1 MKPFPRDPAL
11 RAGDD
16 MEGSETAIPGLKQII
31 GSLIF
36 GAKKPLTAR
45 ELRKNIEEVAE
56 NLGGLFAP
64 YASLKDKDVREA
76 LDALGAD
83 TARSGIGFTLVDGPD
98 GFLFQTDAACGPWLR
113 HLLDMGRG
121 QRLSRPALETLA
133 IIAYKQP
140 ITRSDIEVVRGVSV
154 DHILKTL
161 MEAQL
166 VRIMGRSEL
175 PGRPLL
181 YGTTHLFLEHFGL
194 KDVTELPKLDEL
206 SRLETVRRARAAEAA
221 APVQVEEPAVPTE
234 EPPPPAEE
242 LPSPPEEPPASVEEP
257 PAPLS
262 EPPPPAA
269 ETPESP

>member
-1 MKPFPRDPAL
+1 MD
-11 RAGDD
+11 
-16 MEGSETAIPGLKQII
+16 GSETAIVPALKQII
-31 GSLIF
+31 GALIF

-45 ELRKNIEEVAE
+45 EIRKNIEEVAE

-64 YASLKDKDVREA
+64 YASLKDRDVREA
-76 LDALGAD
+76 LETLTADATRAQ
-83 TARSGIGFTLVDGPD
+83 IGFTVVEGPD
-98 GFLFQTDAACGPWLR
+98 GFAFQTDADCGPWLR
-113 HLLDMGRG
+113 HLLDIGRG

-140 ITRSDIEVVRGVSV
+140 ITKADIEAVRGVSV

-161 MEAQL
+161 MESQL

-206 SRLETVRRARAAEAA
+206 ARLDTVRRARAAEAA
-221 APVQVEEPAVPTE
+221 ARQSPVVEEPSVEVTE
-234 EPPPPAEE
+234 
-242 LPSPPEEPPASVEEP
+242 SPIPEEPAADEAAAPE
-257 PAPLS
+257 PAP
-262 EPPPPAA
+262 AA
-269 ETPESP
+269 DCEGTQPEGESTP

>member
-1 MKPFPRDPAL
+1 MD
-11 RAGDD
+11 
-16 MEGSETAIPGLKQII
+16 GSEAAIPGLKQIL
-31 GSLIF
+31 GALIF

-76 LDALGAD
+76 LEALAAD
-83 TARSGIGFTLVDGPD
+83 TARSSIGFTLVEGPD
-98 GFLFQTDAACGPWLR
+98 GFLFQSEAACGPWLR

-140 ITRSDIEVVRGVSV
+140 IIRADIEIVRGVSV

-166 VRIMGRSEL
+166 VRIMGRSDL

-221 APVQVEEPAVPTE
+221 APVPTE
-234 EPPPPAEE
+234 EPPAPAEE
-242 LPSPPEEPPASVEEP
+242 VPSPLEEPAPVEEP

-262 EPPPPAA
+262 EPQPPAEA
-269 ETPESP
+269 PESP

>member
-1 MKPFPRDPAL
+1 MD
-11 RAGDD
+11 
-16 MEGSETAIPGLKQII
+16 GSETAVIPALKQII
-31 GSLIF
+31 GSLVF

-45 ELRKNIEEVAE
+45 EIRKTIEEVAE

-76 LDALGAD
+76 LDALAREVAGAKC
-83 TARSGIGFTLVDGPD
+83 GFSLIDGPD
-98 GFLFQTDAACGPWLR
+98 GFLFQTDSDSGPWLR
-113 HLLDMGRG
+113 HLLDLGRG

-140 ITRSDIEVVRGVSV
+140 ITKSDIEAVRGVSV
-154 DHILKTL
+154 DHIMKTL

-206 SRLETVRRARAAEAA
+206 SRLDTVRRARAAEAA
-221 APVQVEEPAVPTE
+221 SRPFTE
-234 EPPPPAEE
+234 AEE
-242 LPSPPEEPPASVEEP
+242 A
-257 PAPLS
+257 
-262 EPPPPAA
+262 PAA
-269 ETPESP
+269 EESAPAVDESPAAAEEVPAASAESETAQPVQPAE